1 MTTLIRTNNKPR
13 PILYGSEVP
22 VKYRKEFDY
31 MTDDEFNTNMFFMY
45 KGWCY
50 SLGDFMC
57 TESLGDFMCT
67 ESISGWDGV
76 LGESYFSAVL
86 IKLVGN
92 EAVIVG
98 QQFN

>member
-57 TESLGDFMCT
+57 TES
-67 ESISGWDGV
+67 ISGWDGA
-76 LGESYFSAVL
+76 LGTSYFSAVL

>member
-1 MTTLIRTNNKPR
+1 MNIRTNNKPR

-57 TESLGDFMCT
+57 TEST
-67 ESISGWDGV
+67 PGWDGG
-76 LGESYFSAVL
+76 LGTSYFSAVL

>member
-1 MTTLIRTNNKPR
+1 MDIRTNNKPR
-13 PILYGSEVP
+13 PTLYGDEVP

-31 MTDDEFNTNMFFMY
+31 MTDEEFSENTFFMY

-50 SLGDFMC
+50 SLGDFMRI
-57 TESLGDFMCT
+57 
-67 ESISGWDGV
+67 ESIPGWDGV
-76 LGESYFSAVL
+76 LGTSHFSAVL